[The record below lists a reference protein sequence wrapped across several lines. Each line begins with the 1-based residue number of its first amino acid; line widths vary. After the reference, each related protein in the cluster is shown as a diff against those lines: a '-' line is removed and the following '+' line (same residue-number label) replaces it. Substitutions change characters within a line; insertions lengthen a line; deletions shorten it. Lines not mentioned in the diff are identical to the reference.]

1 MTIAE
6 DIDVT
11 VHDVG
16 FPPPP
21 KPDIT
26 LPFDA
31 VLEMMRVLRS
41 HADVV
46 EGRVPGVEQSVA
58 SFRAVADRLGHAVDE
73 AGWSL

>member
-6 DIDVT
+6 DIAVT
-11 VHDVG
+11 VEDIG

-21 KPDIT
+21 APDIT
-26 LPFDA
+26 LPFAA
-31 VLEMMRVLRS
+31 VLEMMRVLRL

-46 EGRVPGVEQSVA
+46 EGRVPDVEQSVA
-58 SFRAVADRLGHAVDE
+58 SFRAVADRLDHAVAE